1 MKITLIAGARPNFM
15 KIAALIHAIQAAQK
29 QGKNVQF
36 RLVHTGQHY
45 DKNMSDTFFEE
56 LGIPAP
62 DVNLGCGGGT
72 QAEQTA
78 AIMVAFEKE
87 LLAHPT
93 DVVLV
98 VGDVTSTMACSIVA
112 KKLNTKVCH
121 VEAGIRSWDL
131 TMPEEINRM
140 VTDSLADYMFT
151 TSEVANRN
159 LHRMGAYPQPLPEGM
174 GERPTPNPSLKGGE
188 YRRGDCFARVFGA
201 HTADRSQYD
210 LMKENASTN
219 RKNPT
224 EAEAIMWSLLRRNN
238 LGLHFRRQHII
249 LDYIVDFACIEK
261 GLIIE
266 LDGGYHNNP
275 EQQQLDL
282 QRTAHLQQLGY
293 TELRFANE
301 ELLCEPESVIE
312 KIESIAFSL
321 PSLQGRDGER
331 PCQRYWF
338 VGNVMIDTLL
348 ANRARFRKPEVW
360 DRLGLKEKQYI
371 VMTMHRPANV
381 DEENHLRAMMEQII
395 DNVHGLPVIFPIH
408 PRTAKIFYNL
418 WKPTSDSSLKGR
430 EVCEDSEDILAKR
443 FPNLH
448 IVEPLGY
455 LEFNYLVERAK
466 AVVTDSG
473 GITEETTVMGVPCI
487 TLRDNTER
495 PETCTVGTNELIG
508 TKPEAIKPALDK
520 LFAGEWKKGAIPEL
534 WDGHAAERIIAI
546 LAEL

>member
-15 KIAALIHAIQAAQK
+15 KVAALIHAIQAARQ
-29 QGKNVQF
+29 QGKDVQY

-62 DVNLGCGGGT
+62 DVNLGCSGGS

-87 LLAHPT
+87 LMEHPT

-151 TSEVANRN
+151 TSDVANEN
-159 LHRMGAYPQPLPEGM
+159 LQRLGAILMENKNNENTHSNGLNGLECNQPQTLTSELAAFVTAN
-174 GERPTPNPSLKGGE
+174 TPNPLS
-188 YRRGDCFARVFGA
+188 
-201 HTADRSQYD
+201 
-210 LMKENASTN
+210 KEQPVECLQ
-219 RKNPT
+219 KPT
-224 EAEAIMWSLLRRNN
+224 KT
-238 LGLHFRRQHII
+238 
-249 LDYIVDFACIEK
+249 V
-261 GLIIE
+261 
-266 LDGGYHNNP
+266 
-275 EQQQLDL
+275 QQQ
-282 QRTAHLQQLGY
+282 
-293 TELRFANE
+293 
-301 ELLCEPESVIE
+301 V
-312 KIESIAFSL
+312 
-321 PSLQGRDGER
+321 
-331 PCQRYWF
+331 WF

-360 DRLGLKEKQYI
+360 DELGLKEKEFV

-408 PRTAKIFYNL
+408 PRTAKMLRELMNDGMSA
-418 WKPTSDSSLKGR
+418 TESLND
-430 EVCEDSEDILAKR
+430 ER

-448 IVEPLGY
+448 IVEPMGY

-508 TKPEAIKPALDK
+508 TNPAAIKPALDK
-520 LFAGEWKKGAIPEL
+520 LFAGDWKKGAIPEL
-534 WDGHAAERIIAI
+534 WDGRTAERIISI
-546 LAEL
+546 LADL

>member
-1 MKITLIAGARPNFM
+1 MLITLIAGARPNFM
-15 KIAALIHAIQAAQK
+15 KIAPLIKAIQAANAA
-29 QGKNVQF
+29 GKDIHY

-56 LGIPAP
+56 LGIPMP

-78 AIMVAFEKE
+78 NIMVAFERD
-87 LLAHPT
+87 LMQNPT
-93 DVVLV
+93 DLVLV

-140 VTDSLADYMFT
+140 VTDALADYMFT
-151 TSEVANRN
+151 TSEVANKN
-159 LHRMGAYPQPLPEGM
+159 LVLSGCSLENVPNSLIASSSYRLPE
-174 GERPTPNPSLKGGE
+174 E
-188 YRRGDCFARVFGA
+188 
-201 HTADRSQYD
+201 
-210 LMKENASTN
+210 
-219 RKNPT
+219 
-224 EAEAIMWSLLRRNN
+224 
-238 LGLHFRRQHII
+238 
-249 LDYIVDFACIEK
+249 
-261 GLIIE
+261 
-266 LDGGYHNNP
+266 
-275 EQQQLDL
+275 
-282 QRTAHLQQLGY
+282 GY
-293 TELRFANE
+293 TF
-301 ELLCEPESVIE
+301 
-312 KIESIAFSL
+312 
-321 PSLQGRDGER
+321 ER
-331 PCQRYWF
+331 VKQRVWY

-348 ANRARFRKPEVW
+348 ANRSRFRKPEVY
-360 DRLGLKEKQYI
+360 DTLGLEEKNYI

-381 DEENHLRAMMEQII
+381 DEEAHLKALMEQII
-395 DNVHGLPVIFPIH
+395 TNVHGLPIIFPIH

-418 WKPTSDSSLKGR
+418 WGNEEQLK
-430 EVCEDSEDILAKR
+430 VL

-448 IVEPLGY
+448 IVDPMGY

-508 TKPEAIKPALDK
+508 TDPAAVKPALDL
-520 LFAGEWKKGAIPEL
+520 LFSGQWKKGAIPAL
-534 WDGHAAERIIAI
+534 WDGHTSERIVEI
-546 LAEL
+546 LLSL